1 MKTTSLLLTAV
12 FASVLV
18 APRVSAAVVVQ
29 PAYLVDESSAA
40 AQDGSLYADGTK
52 AINEGRW
59 SDAGEIF
66 SKVAQQHGDRA
77 EGALFWKAYAENKE
91 GQPAHALDTCAQ
103 LRRTYPK
110 SHWLNECG
118 ALEIEVR
125 GKSGHPVQP
134 QAEQD
139 DELKLLALSA
149 IMQQDESR
157 AIPAIQQILNGDS
170 SDKLKERA
178 LFVLSQS
185 NSKQAQ
191 DLIGQIARGQSNP
204 ALQVKAIRMFS
215 AIRGK
220 QSVDLLADVY
230 QHSNNEAVKKA
241 VLQSYLVT
249 GSPDKLVE
257 AARNES
263 NPQLAK
269 TAVQQLGA
277 LGATAQL
284 QTLYGETKS
293 PETKANI
300 ISGLIAAGPKGAE
313 VLGAIATSEQDPD
326 LRRKAIRNLGI
337 AGGANTAP
345 KLVATYQNN
354 ADPETKKAAVE
365 ALFLANDAHDLVALA
380 KAEKDPGL
388 KQKIVQQL
396 SIMQYKEATAY
407 MIELLNK

>member
-12 FASVLV
+12 FASVSL
-18 APRVSAAVVVQ
+18 APAYAAVVMQ
-29 PAYLVDESSAA
+29 PESFAA
-40 AQDGSLYADGTK
+40 AQEGSLYSDGTK
-52 AINEGRW
+52 AIDEGRW

-66 SKVAQQHGDRA
+66 GKVAQQHGDRA
-77 EGALFWKAYAENKE
+77 EGALYWKAYAENKE
-91 GQPAHALDTCAQ
+91 GQPARALETCAQ

-110 SHWLNECG
+110 SKWLDECS
-118 ALEIEVR
+118 ALEIEIR

-139 DELKLLALSA
+139 EELKLLALNA

-157 AIPAIQQILNGDS
+157 ALPAIQQILNGNS
-170 SDKLKERA
+170 SGKLKERA

-204 ALQVKAIRMFS
+204 ALQIKAIRMLS
-215 AIRGK
+215 IRGK

-241 VLQSYLVT
+241 VLQSYLIT

-257 AARNES
+257 AARSES
-263 NPQLAK
+263 NPQLVKA
-269 TAVQQLGA
+269 AVQSLGA
-277 LGATAQL
+277 LSATSQL
-284 QTLYGETKS
+284 QTLYGGTKS
-293 PETKANI
+293 LEVKEYI
-300 ISGLIAAGPKGAE
+300 ISSLIAAGHKGAE

-337 AGGANTAP
+337 AGGASAAP
-345 KLVATYQNN
+345 SLVATYQNN
-354 ADPETKKAAVE
+354 SDPETKKAAVE
-365 ALFLANDAHDLVALA
+365 ALFLANDAHDLVTLA
-380 KAEKDPGL
+380 KSEKDPGL

-396 SIMQYKEATAY
+396 SIMHDKEATAY
-407 MIELLNK
+407 MIEILNK